1 MGVDLVELLQ
11 ISPPIAEFAV
21 WTGAAFEHEARI
33 SDRFRNIGARL
44 PDSLGGA
51 EEELRRLRVAIV
63 GTQAVIAPLLPDLY
77 AFMER
82 FGDTKPR
89 SRKIELPLGGF
100 REEPITDLEVV
111 KAAWAARRGY
121 EYVNPDLSMASACY
135 KMANGF
141 VTYKGV
147 KHDRTLQGVAQRA
160 SDACSAVGSIVM
172 AAEGRSIG
180 GACAAFMW
188 AMRSAGD
195 SRSAHFE
202 AALSILEEMF

>member
-21 WTGAAFEHEARI
+21 WTGAALEHEARI

-89 SRKIELPLGGF
+89 SRKLNCP
-100 REEPITDLEVV
+100 
-111 KAAWAARRGY
+111 WAVF
-121 EYVNPDLSMASACY
+121 E
-135 KMANGF
+135 
-141 VTYKGV
+141 
-147 KHDRTLQGVAQRA
+147 
-160 SDACSAVGSIVM
+160 
-172 AAEGRSIG
+172 RSP
-180 GACAAFMW
+180 
-188 AMRSAGD
+188 S
-195 SRSAHFE
+195 
-202 AALSILEEMF
+202 LT